1 MKKLIG
7 KLLFLLVLVV
17 PSLPV
22 AAVDFA
28 SFILTSPTLTTPT
41 GSEYLPLALTGPA
54 TDKLSL
60 TALTQWQWAQI
71 GGVISVASNG
81 SASFN
86 AGTTGSGA
94 VVLANNPTLVTPTL
108 GVATATSINKL
119 AITAPATGSTLAVA
133 DGKTLTANNT
143 LTLAGTDGT
152 TQTFPTTS
160 ASIARTDAGQTFTG
174 TQTFSS
180 TIAGSISGN
189 AATVTT
195 NANLTGPITSIGNT
209 TSVASQTGTGSK
221 FVMDT
226 SPTLVTPT
234 LGVATATSINKLAI
248 TAPATGSTLAVAD
261 GKTLTANNTL
271 TLAGTDGTTQT
282 FPTTS
287 ASIARTDAGQTF
299 TGTQT
304 FSSTIAGSISGNAAT
319 VTTNANLTGPITS
332 IGNTTSVASQTGTG
346 SKFVMDT
353 SPTLVTPNIGAATGA
368 SLNVGTG
375 ALTGGLIT
383 GSSEILNGVRSETA
397 NYTVTTSDRTILA
410 DSTAGAIT
418 ITLPSAVGISGFII
432 TVKKIDATTNN
443 VVITTS
449 ASQTIDG
456 GLTQTLNAQYGGIT
470 MQSNGSNWYVLN

>member
-94 VVLANNPTLVTPTL
+94 VVLANN
-108 GVATATSINKL
+108 
-119 AITAPATGSTLAVA
+119 
-133 DGKTLTANNT
+133 
-143 LTLAGTDGT
+143 
-152 TQTFPTTS
+152 
-160 ASIARTDAGQTFTG
+160 
-174 TQTFSS
+174 
-180 TIAGSISGN
+180 
-189 AATVTT
+189 
-195 NANLTGPITSIGNT
+195 
-209 TSVASQTGTGSK
+209 
-221 FVMDT
+221 
-226 SPTLVTPT
+226 PTLVTPT